1 MSNSIKRF
9 REGFKSK
16 MNHKSWIIPY
26 LSMIVGVGFTVYT
39 FVTGIP
45 ITEAH
50 VSMLNYLLMLTL
62 GSGTVGMA
70 NKGFKRYLEYKNN
83 G

>member
-1 MSNSIKRF
+1 
-9 REGFKSK
+9 

-26 LSMIVGVGFTVYT
+26 LSMIVGVGFTVYS
-39 FVTGIP
+39 FATGIE
-45 ITEAH
+45 ITDAH

-62 GSGTVGMA
+62 GSGAVGMA
-70 NKGFKRYLEYKNN
+70 NKGFKRYTEYKNN